1 MNTEEKER
9 KNSDTNIIK
18 QKLYFDNIG
27 KIFIEFNL
35 DQKTTC
41 QKIFDDNKTQIK
53 DIIKSINNS
62 LPEDFDI
69 DSELEEDNYFFC
81 IVYPNKN
88 KELISSKINL
98 KLRLG
103 DKVYNILTN
112 NSNPILCFLSKNKSK
127 INLRKNARSLFV
139 LEKDI
144 YEDTQNSNLQDNTI
158 KGNNID
164 EKLYKKYIYIFDEK
178 NKNFIKKDITI
189 DFEKITLIKENIF
202 IYINQ
207 IKKMKNFLYDSE
219 EYKKY
224 KIKGD
229 KMYGYIIIDTT
240 NAQNEEQNDN
250 NKDKDKDND
259 ALDKNKSYYL
269 FAQKKND
276 LYYKLLNA
284 IKVCINNHKILMT
297 DIKIEN
303 NIYSSKS
310 SLFALYHLIIDN
322 CFLIKEILSNDEKRK
337 IFMEIYPEKKIGEII
352 DKIIEYKSL
361 NKKGQYLESWTNFKQ
376 ILTYI
381 EPYQGIKDIKNEKKE
396 KDGKGGD
403 NLNNIKIEEL
413 LKIIQKVN
421 INKYKEVLNQTNDAL
436 QKAMN
441 NAKKDAQNSFNL
453 QNNLNQALK
462 ELLKDNLFDDLF
474 FYLYNIFIIP
484 FFENINKK
492 LKEGESPQNK
502 SIIRKKFQLL
512 LAIYYYKFFEPK
524 FNYIGDKDDIRT
536 ASMVFHKLFFY

>member
-9 KNSDTNIIK
+9 KNSDTNTIK

-53 DIIKSINNS
+53 DIIKSINNN

-219 EYKKY
+219 DYKKY

-396 KDGKGGD
+396 KDSKGGD

-536 ASMVFHKLFFY
+536 ASMFFHKLSFG

>member
-53 DIIKSINNS
+53 DIIKSINNN

-178 NKNFIKKDITI
+178 SKNFVKKDITI

-219 EYKKY
+219 DYKKY

-259 ALDKNKSYYL
+259 ILDKNKSYYL

-396 KDGKGGD
+396 KDSKGGD

-536 ASMVFHKLFFY
+536 ASMFFHKLSFG